1 MFKLLEMKKIGLG
14 TDFTDNNKKHNIK
27 IIRTAMDLGVS
38 LIDTAEIYSD
48 GNSERT
54 VGEAIH
60 GNRDKVFISTKFS
73 PSNSSYS
80 KIIQSCEM
88 SLKRLNT
95 DRVDL
100 YQVHWPYPDSNEQI
114 ADAFYAL
121 KKSGKIINYG
131 VSNYNKQDL
140 DNFTKFID
148 KTFSNQIEY
157 NLFDKSVE
165 DEIFEFCNNNLMKII
180 AYSPLNK
187 GREILKNEAVLRLS
201 EKYCKSPSQ
210 ILLNWLINKNNVM
223 VIPKTTKVKNLIL
236 NCSSDDFIMD
246 DGDYD
251 LLNRYRKTGC
261 AIEPY
266 KIEVSVNGENN
277 RKVYTTMEQ
286 AIKNDMGLSPSPMEL
301 SKVIGDKIKPVRI
314 VTKNNKYF
322 LVEGRVRYWAWV
334 LKNGFEKPI
343 PSLIYKE
350 FEK

>member
-1 MFKLLEMKKIGLG
+1 MKKIGLG
-14 TDFTDNNKKHNIK
+14 ADFTDDNKQHNIK
-27 IIRTAMDLGVS
+27 IIRTAMDLGVN

-48 GNSERT
+48 GNSEKT
-54 VGEAIH
+54 VGEAIR
-60 GNRDKVFISTKFS
+60 GNRDKIFISTKFS

-80 KIIQSCEM
+80 KIIQSCER
-88 SLKRLNT
+88 SLQRLNT
-95 DRVDL
+95 DRIDL

-114 ADAFYAL
+114 ANAFYEL
-121 KKSGKIINYG
+121 KKSGKIVNHG

-140 DNFTKFID
+140 DNFTKYID

-157 NLFDKSVE
+157 NLFDKHVE
-165 DEIFEFCNNNLMKII
+165 NEIFEFCNNNSMKII

-187 GREILKNEAVLRLS
+187 GREILKNKAVLKLS
-201 EKYCKSPSQ
+201 EKYGRSPSQ
-210 ILLNWLINKNNVM
+210 ILLNWLINKNNVI

-236 NCSSDDFIMD
+236 NCSSDDFTMD
-246 DGDYD
+246 DGDYN
-251 LLNRYRKTGC
+251 LLNEYRKTVY
-261 AIEPY
+261 AIEPF

-277 RKVYTTMEQ
+277 RKVYTTIEQ
-286 AIKNDMGLSPSPMEL
+286 ATKNNMNLCPSPMEL
-301 SKVIGDKIKPVRI
+301 SKIIGDKIKPVRI
-314 VTKNNKYF
+314 ITKNNKYF